1 MQSWTLL
8 CDVACKDAFHTIS
21 ASVSS
26 PKPLQLAV
34 GYRDVLIA
42 LKCAEEFTKLLKAN
56 QTESV
61 STTLA
66 TQNAA
71 VPVIALPLLVSTE
84 SHLAVTV
91 SLQLPS
97 LQLEVI
103 NDIGVAELP
112 FVQLALTDITAS
124 ASLDA
129 QLLLLLQFSLAAEFY
144 NHALIAWEPLV
155 EPWSVLAQVTQKD
168 VRGERRRPC

>member
-56 QTESV
+56 QTEPV

-71 VPVIALPLLVSTE
+71 VPVIALPLLVSAE
-84 SHLAVTV
+84 SRLAVTV

-97 LQLEVI
+97 LHCR
-103 NDIGVAELP
+103 
-112 FVQLALTDITAS
+112 S
-124 ASLDA
+124 CSSL
-129 QLLLLLQFSLAAEFY
+129 
-144 NHALIAWEPLV
+144 
-155 EPWSVLAQVTQKD
+155 
-168 VRGERRRPC
+168 